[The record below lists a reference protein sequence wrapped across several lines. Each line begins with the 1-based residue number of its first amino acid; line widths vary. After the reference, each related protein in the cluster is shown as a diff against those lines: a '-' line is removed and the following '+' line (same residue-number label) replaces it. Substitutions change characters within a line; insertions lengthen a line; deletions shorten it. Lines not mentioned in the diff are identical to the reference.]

1 LPSSDVA
8 TASAVEPRMRA
19 LAAAMHSFNKY
30 VASEPTLQPLLLP
43 LRDGLTVIRYAPTS
57 AQSP

>member
-1 LPSSDVA
+1 
-8 TASAVEPRMRA
+8 MRA

-30 VASEPTLQPLLLP
+30 VASEPTLQPILLP

-57 AQSP
+57 AQRP